1 MALGPQAVHPRV
13 VWENKLITE
22 GLPLDSQARAKRVR
36 PSHPHSYSK
45 SKDHTVT
52 VPDSFQGQSRSLSL
66 QLSCPLCVC
75 LLPASPPSPLL
86 PSDPFPGLSCIPLP
100 ESPSLDG
107 PGAWLSLERS
117 WSPVSRVSRSGGDA
131 RAAHG
136 GSRLQGRAPAE
147 LTP

>member
-1 MALGPQAVHPRV
+1 MALGPQAVHPHV
-13 VWENKLITE
+13 VWESKLITE

-36 PSHPHSYSK
+36 PSHPRSK

-52 VPDSFQGQSRSLSL
+52 VPGSFQGQSRRLSP
-66 QLSCPLCVC
+66 QLSCHLCVC

-86 PSDPFPGLSCIPLP
+86 PSDPFPGLSCITLP
-100 ESPSLDG
+100 EPPSMDG
-107 PGAWLSLERS
+107 PGAWFSLERS

-131 RAAHG
+131 GTAHG
-136 GSRLQGRAPAE
+136 RSRLRGRAPAE